1 MLLVF
6 VLAMM
11 AGAGPTPCVCLTP
24 AEDAFQFGDFDFE
37 LDRSLPSK
45 LSGWSMAIADF
56 HSNPGSYPKKESE
69 RTECKLL
76 DYVLNNS
83 RIFLSESKVCL
94 NIHVHCSS
102 SVPQGL
108 TRTVRT
114 ACTARVHHLGGVHG
128 ALARL
133 PAAVYFDVALFLV

>member
-76 DYVLNNS
+76 DYVLN
-83 RIFLSESKVCL
+83 IPEYPIPEPTKGMLEY
-94 NIHVHCSS
+94 
-102 SVPQGL
+102 
-108 TRTVRT
+108 TR
-114 ACTARVHHLGGVHG
+114 
-128 ALARL
+128 
-133 PAAVYFDVALFLV
+133 ALFIKG

>member
-1 MLLVF
+1 MAAAMLLVF

-76 DYVLNNS
+76 DYVLN
-83 RIFLSESKVCL
+83 IPEYPIPEPTKGMLEY
-94 NIHVHCSS
+94 
-102 SVPQGL
+102 
-108 TRTVRT
+108 TR
-114 ACTARVHHLGGVHG
+114 
-128 ALARL
+128 
-133 PAAVYFDVALFLV
+133 ALFIKG